1 MRLKVADDKPR
12 PFGRQVI
19 RIPPGIPSSLASS
32 IAFLTA
38 SMFAALL
45 AVPPVTRTSLV

>member
-1 MRLKVADDKPR
+1 MQLNVADDKPR
-12 PFGRQVI
+12 PFRQQVI
-19 RIPPGIPSSLASS
+19 RILPGIPSSLASS

-45 AVPPVTRTSLV
+45 AVLQ